1 MRVRS
6 FSRDPLARLM
16 LIKCSRKYSHTR
28 IRALLRRR
36 ISEGLIYAA
45 VNEGDYFGPRDC
57 RIMAVIYCTIQC

>member
-1 MRVRS
+1 
-6 FSRDPLARLM
+6 M

-45 VNEGDYFGPRDC
+45 VNEGDYFGLRDC
-57 RIMAVIYCTIQC
+57 RIMPVIYCTIQC